1 MGPLRS
7 AETVGE
13 EENLHGT
20 GLGITSETRGGSRR
34 ASIWAMS
41 GEEEEMRRPQAAR
54 KVGTPRS
61 GPDVP
66 ARKVG
71 TPRRGPDVPA
81 RKVGTPR
88 SGPDVPAWAGCFLA
102 AVLVTLAS
110 QAGASVA
117 GDILARTG
125 QRTRVVWIRGTNG
138 QGDFMVGSPPGIYQ
152 LVVFDTA
159 VGTDRVLD
167 PGPDAFKQP
176 LISPDGSEGLLLLYL
191 HGQGLRHQ
199 LGRHG
204 QGGVLRRIR
213 LRRLAGPADERRLGH
228 RRRGES

>member
-1 MGPLRS
+1 MTLSGGGLGPLRS

-71 TPRRGPDVPA
+71 TPR
-81 RKVGTPR
+81 

-117 GDILARTG
+117 GDILALTG